1 MLTTLY
7 LLRKN
12 MNNANAP
19 DNHSHWYLQGNLLKK
34 NKNITPSFKE
44 LTKLGVF
51 AGLCV
56 GLSAPTLADTVSNT
70 SKQVNKSSDSKNIDD
85 TLIIKASLPSL
96 YVPKTLSDPK
106 FTRPLADTT
115 RTVTVVPEKVI
126 QEQHATTLTDAMK
139 NIAGAGAFF
148 AGENGSST
156 TGDAIYMR
164 GVDTSNSIYVDGIR
178 DIAAVSRDTFNVSSV
193 EVLKGPSGSD
203 YGRSA
208 PSGSINMI
216 TKKPELATNVDGSL
230 SYGSASNRRATV
242 DYNQMINDNS
252 AFRINMMGD
261 NGHDKTRDKVSHEK
275 YGFAPSIA
283 FGLDTDTR
291 LYLDYVH
298 VHQNNTPDGGI
309 PTIGL
314 PGYSA
319 PSGYSALNS
328 AGKVN
333 RHNFYGTDSDY
344 DKSSTDSATMRFEH
358 DFSDVTTIRN
368 TTRWAQTSQK
378 YLMTAVMGG
387 ASNIQTHQS
396 ANIDDWTW
404 SRLANTRDSVNKILT
419 NLTTKFNTGT
429 VKHDVSTG
437 VEFTHESQTTRG
449 LNAISPPAVNIYHPD
464 SSISI
469 GGLSRNGADAHGT
482 TDTFGLYA
490 FDTLQLTD
498 KFEINGGARLD
509 SYHTEYDSAT
519 ACGGTGRGAV
529 ACSTGIAK
537 GTPVKTVDTSKSGN
551 LFNWKAGALYHLTEE
566 GNVYVNYGVSQ
577 QPPGGNNFQLSAS
590 SSSSKNANST
600 DFQPQKAATAE
611 VGTKWNLMDSRLL
624 LTAALFRTDIKNE
637 VEQDASTKDY
647 SQVGRKRVEGYEL
660 TISGDITENWH
671 ALAGYT
677 LQNAKVSEGKAV
689 NNDGSKY
696 LSYTPRH
703 AFTAWTTYQ
712 ITPELV
718 AGAGA
723 RYVGSMHRGSDG
735 AVGTPNAIDNYWV
748 TDAMAGYQVNRN
760 LDLQLNV
767 YNLFDKHY
775 VQSIN
780 KSGYRYHP
788 GAERSWM
795 LTANVH
801 F

>member
-1 MLTTLY
+1 M
-7 LLRKN
+7 
-12 MNNANAP
+12 
-19 DNHSHWYLQGNLLKK
+19 KK

-44 LTKLGVF
+44 LTTLGVF

-56 GLSAPTLADTVSNT
+56 GLSSSAIAADTSVAGKQLKKGDNT
-70 SKQVNKSSDSKNIDD
+70 QQAGD
-85 TLIIKASLPSL
+85 TLVVNAALPSL
-96 YVPKTLSDPK
+96 YVPQNLSDPK

-115 RTVTVVPEKVI
+115 RTVTVVPQKVI
-126 QEQHATTLTDAMK
+126 EEQHATTLTDAMK
-139 NIAGAGAFF
+139 NVAGAGAFF

-178 DIAAVSRDTFNVSSV
+178 DIAAISRDTFNISSV
-193 EVLKGPSGSD
+193 EVIKGPSGSD

-208 PSGSINMI
+208 PSGSINMV
-216 TKKPELATNVDGSL
+216 TKKPQLQTSVDGSV

-242 DYNQMINDNS
+242 DYNQMLNDNS
-252 AFRINMMGD
+252 AFRVNVMGD
-261 NGHDKTRDKVSHEK
+261 NGHDQTRNKVSHEK
-275 YGFAPSIA
+275 YGIAPSIA
-283 FGLDTDTR
+283 FGLDTPTR

-319 PSGYSALNS
+319 PTSTSADLSPLNT
-328 AGKVN
+328 APKVN
-333 RHNFYGTDSDY
+333 RHNFYGTNSDY
-344 DKSSTDSATMRFEH
+344 DKSSVDSATLRFEH
-358 DFSDVTTIRN
+358 DLSDNTTIRN
-368 TTRWAQTSQK
+368 ITRWAQTRQK

-387 ASNIQTHQS
+387 VK
-396 ANIDDWTW
+396 NIDTHDSSDYNDWTW
-404 SRLANTRDSVNKILT
+404 GRLANTHDTTNKIVTNQT
-419 NLTTKFNTGT
+419 NLTTKFATGS

-437 VEFTHESQTTRG
+437 FEFTHESQTNWG
-449 LNAISPPAVNIYHPD
+449 LNAITPPAVNIYHPD
-464 SSISI
+464 SDISV
-469 GGLSRNGADAHGT
+469 GGLSRSGANGHGS

-498 KFEINGGARLD
+498 KLEVNGGVRLD
-509 SYHTEYDSAT
+509 SYHTDYKSAT
-519 ACGGTGRGAV
+519 ACGGTGRNAV
-529 ACSTGIAK
+529 ACSTGMAK
-537 GTPVKTVDTSKSGN
+537 GTPVQTVNASKSGN
-551 LFNWKAGALYHLTEE
+551 LFNWKAGVLYHLTEQ
-566 GNVYVNYGVSQ
+566 GNVYANYGVSQ
-577 QPPGGNNFQLSAS
+577 QPPGGNNFQLAEGGSGRSADR
-590 SSSSKNANST
+590 T

-611 VGTKWNLMDSRLL
+611 IGTKWNLMDSRLL

-637 VEQDASTKDY
+637 VQQDAGTQDY

-660 TISGDITENWH
+660 TVSGDITDNWH

-677 LQNAKVSEGKAV
+677 LQNASVTEGSAV

-712 ITPELV
+712 ITPALV

-723 RYVGSMHRGSDG
+723 RYVGSMHRGTDG
-735 AVGTPNAIDNYWV
+735 AEGTPNTVDNYWV
-748 TDAMAGYQVNRN
+748 ADAMAGYKVNSN